1 MKEIKDEALS
11 LVEQIIESKKAIDA
25 NYAGDEKFL
34 ELLKMYH

>member
-1 MKEIKDEALS
+1 LKEIKDEALS